1 MRRPSVADMEDK
13 INQPSTP
20 LKDIGA
26 PGPPSIVDVQESY
39 SAVEGMHQDTI
50 QSPYWLP
57 TLISCT
63 SEIAFIYCLRVRFF
77 FCLKF
82 QLKFV
87 FIVFLCCQ
95 KGHYYIL
102 FLILVFVQIFFLFI
116 LKILLITCMG
126 ICFCVSWFLFQF
138 QIFFLLY
145 YILQAFCFVNVK
157 KRIISLSTHQ
167 SFTTIYVF
175 LNIKHIIWSEKYI
188 EIEVL
193 FSSIVSGNTVSIQ
206 KQYFV

>member
-77 FCLKF
+77 LFEIPVKICFYCVSL
-82 QLKFV
+82 LP
-87 FIVFLCCQ
+87 
-95 KGHYYIL
+95 KGTLLYIISR
-102 FLILVFVQIFFLFI
+102 FSFRTNIFLFI